1 MSEKPISAESLILR
15 DHLALDRT
23 KLANERTLLAYVRTA
38 IMLLVSAV
46 TVLKLLH
53 DDHTMVVLGWV
64 LLPIGLGVGVIGA
77 VQFVRTR
84 QTIAAAYSAGAPDT
98 RPGL

>member
-1 MSEKPISAESLILR
+1 MSEKTIIPEPLILR

-23 KLANERTLLAYVRTA
+23 KLANERTLLAYLRTA

-64 LLPIGLGVGVIGA
+64 LLPLGLGVGVIGA
-77 VQFVRTR
+77 VQFFRTR
-84 QTIAAAYSAGAPDT
+84 QTITDAYSAGAHDSG
-98 RPGL
+98 RSS

>member
-1 MSEKPISAESLILR
+1 MSEKSIIPEPLILR

-23 KLANERTLLAYVRTA
+23 KLANERTLLAYLRTA

-64 LLPIGLGVGVIGA
+64 LLPVGLGVGVVGA

-84 QTIAAAYSAGAPDT
+84 HIIAAAYSAGTPDS
-98 RPGL
+98 RPAA

>member
-1 MSEKPISAESLILR
+1 MSEKPVVPESLILR

-23 KLANERTLLAYVRTA
+23 RLANERTLLAYLRTA

-53 DDHTMVVLGWV
+53 DDHTMVVLGWI
-64 LLPIGLGVGVIGA
+64 LLPVGLGVGAIGA
-77 VQFVRTR
+77 AQFFKMR
-84 QTIAAAYSAGAPDT
+84 QIIAAAYQPGALDS
-98 RPGL
+98 RRDV